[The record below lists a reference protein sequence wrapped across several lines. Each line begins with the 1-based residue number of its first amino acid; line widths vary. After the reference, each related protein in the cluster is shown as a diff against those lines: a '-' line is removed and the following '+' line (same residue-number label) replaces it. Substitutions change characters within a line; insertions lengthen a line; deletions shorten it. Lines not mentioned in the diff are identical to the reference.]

1 MVGMTKRAFLFPGQ
15 GAQRVGMGRDF
26 FEQFEEARNIY
37 QRANDVL
44 GFDLAQICFD
54 GKEAEL
60 SKTIISQPAI
70 LVTSIA
76 MLEVCKSLKG
86 AAATACYAS
95 CGHSLG
101 EYTALVFAGAVSLED
116 AVDIV
121 YKRGKYMQESADS
134 VPSGM
139 TAVLGLADEDVE
151 VICQEA
157 SVHGTVCVANYNCP
171 GQVVVSGENKAL
183 EEVAKLV
190 KSKGAKAVSLKV
202 SGAFHSPLMALARV
216 KMTSEL
222 ERLRVVRAEVPV
234 VANVNAAYVREPEEI
249 KSALI
254 AQITSPVR
262 WTQSMENLF
271 RDGVEEFYEVGPG
284 KVLSGLLR
292 RIDLNKQVK
301 NVETVRSLD
310 TALST

>member
-26 FEQFEEARNIY
+26 FEQFEEAGNIY

-54 GKEAEL
+54 GEEAEL
-60 SKTIISQPAI
+60 SKTIISHPAI
-70 LVTSIA
+70 LVTSSA
-76 MLEVCKSLKG
+76 MLEVFKSLKG
-86 AAATACYAS
+86 AAATACHAS

-134 VPSGM
+134 IPSGM

-202 SGAFHSPLMALARV
+202 SGAFHSPLMALAQA
-216 KMTSEL
+216 KMTPEL
-222 ERLRVVRAEVPV
+222 ERLRVVRAEVPI
-234 VANVNAAYVREPEEI
+234 VANVSAACVREPEEI

-310 TALST
+310 TAVST